1 MEYKDDYIETLT
13 PIIKEYF
20 NILAPEGIPS
30 FLYDYIHTKE
40 MQRIGKISIT
50 CGTKYTKLFH
60 HKFDF
65 TNLEHSI
72 GVALIIW
79 NFTKDKKQTLS
90 GLFHDIATPTFKH
103 CIDFMNGDHQK
114 QESTEELTT
123 KIIKDSKEIMSLL
136 NRDGIKLEEVDNY
149 KLYPIADN
157 ETPKLS
163 SDRLEYTFTNGL
175 FFNSKD
181 IWTLEDIKKIYNDI
195 AVLKNEEGIDELGF
209 KTPKIAE
216 EFITGCRKIWPFWI
230 DNDDVISMQFIADV
244 VSRMSEEGYI
254 TKKDLY
260 TLNEDEV
267 INRIKNCKDT
277 HVSEC
282 FRKFEN
288 TETIYESDEKP
299 THDCYYVSIQSK
311 RRYNIPLVQTMQ
323 GTKRI
328 NEVSELARNTIND
341 YLQFKPK
348 KYAAFDFKF

>member
-1 MEYKDDYIETLT
+1 MEYKDDYIETLN

-157 ETPKLS
+157 ETPKL
-163 SDRLEYTFTNGL
+163 
-175 FFNSKD
+175 
-181 IWTLEDIKKIYNDI
+181 
-195 AVLKNEEGIDELGF
+195 
-209 KTPKIAE
+209 
-216 EFITGCRKIWPFWI
+216 
-230 DNDDVISMQFIADV
+230 
-244 VSRMSEEGYI
+244 
-254 TKKDLY
+254 
-260 TLNEDEV
+260 
-267 INRIKNCKDT
+267 
-277 HVSEC
+277 
-282 FRKFEN
+282 
-288 TETIYESDEKP
+288 
-299 THDCYYVSIQSK
+299 
-311 RRYNIPLVQTMQ
+311 
-323 GTKRI
+323 
-328 NEVSELARNTIND
+328 
-341 YLQFKPK
+341 
-348 KYAAFDFKF
+348 